1 MQKKHKSHKH
11 KLRAASN
18 TKVETKVEKK
28 TEAEKKTSKKESE
41 QEVLESIEYP
51 DNGVQIIFN
60 IFDTYRN
67 NTMYYQEWLRF
78 LKFSFLYS

>member
-18 TKVETKVEKK
+18 TKVETKAEKVEKK
-28 TEAEKKTSKKESE
+28 TEAEKKSSKKESE

-51 DNGVQIIFN
+51 DNGV
-60 IFDTYRN
+60 
-67 NTMYYQEWLRF
+67 
-78 LKFSFLYS
+78 